1 LNGLRKVEVDAM
13 TGYKAMA
20 IPMAIYEAATIGAPV
35 LVQDV
40 MNLKVEVYQGPLN
53 KIAGII

>member
-1 LNGLRKVEVDAM
+1 M

-20 IPMAIYEAATIGAPV
+20 IPMAIYESAATGAPV

-40 MNLKVEVYQGPLN
+40 LDLKVEKYQTPLN
-53 KIAGII
+53 KIAGLV